1 MQLTRNEIVEKLK
14 NVILMATGEDESS
27 LENWT
32 EQSNLTTDLGLNSV
46 GVLYVVIAIEEF
58 FSIQFDDVGF
68 SDFQTVGDVINYIE
82 NKIKEQD

>member
-14 NVILMATGEDESS
+14 NVILMATGEDEAS

-32 EQSNLTTDLGLNSV
+32 EQSNLTTDLGLSSV

-68 SDFQTVGDVINYIE
+68 SDFKTVSDVISYIE